1 VSTVKD
7 CVAVFDS
14 AGEAYE
20 RSFKVFLQQTDQKKR
35 ARQWLETF
43 LTSLPSKQVLI
54 DAGAGSGE
62 VTSWLSPS
70 FDKTIAV
77 EPNPFLL
84 EKLQAVLPETEAICK
99 TILDATP
106 AAKADLVLCSHTFYY
121 IPQPSWM
128 AHLDRLL
135 AWMKPTGCAVIILQH
150 HNTDCMKMLEHFCGH
165 RFNLTTLADM
175 LKAKHGGRYTME
187 IVRDDAYIETSTFE
201 SAFTIAEFMLNL
213 LPLQAPPSKA
223 ALESYIRSQFVP
235 LQEGYRFSCHQDFLQ
250 IRSAEA
256 YGQA

>member
-1 VSTVKD
+1 VKD

-14 AGEAYE
+14 SGEAYE
-20 RSFKVFLQQTDQKKR
+20 RSFKVFLQHTDQKKR
-35 ARQWLETF
+35 ARRWLETF

-62 VTSWLSPS
+62 VTFWLSPS
-70 FDKTIAV
+70 FNKTIAV

-84 EKLQAVLPETEAICK
+84 QKLQSVLPQAEGICK
-99 TILDATP
+99 PILEATP
-106 AAKADLVLCSHTFYY
+106 SAKADLILCSHTFYY

-135 AWMKPTGCAVIILQH
+135 TWMQPTGSLVIVLQH
-150 HNTDCMKMLEHFCGH
+150 HDTDCMRMLEHFCGH

-175 LKAKHGGRYTME
+175 LKAKHASRYDLRL
-187 IVRDDAYIETSTFE
+187 VRDDAYIETSTFE

-235 LQEGYRFSCHQDFLQ
+235 LQRGYRFSCHQDFLQ
-250 IRSAEA
+250 IRSAEP
-256 YGQA
+256 YGRA